1 MKHLKKETPHLFL
14 RLNNFENYNFIE
26 EHKKVMDKYGYV
38 WLLKIGKTINQEFV
52 KKVIAEKGGIILK
65 SSVKDGNKFYY
76 CDLLSNE
83 VPENDKELIYPNYYN
98 EFFEYE
104 AYNLEDLKKSG
115 YWFKI
120 ANMREITEDDVYNFR
135 ICKGHKPMLDCAL
148 YSRVVHMYV
157 ENRNETDI

>member
-1 MKHLKKETPHLFL
+1 MKQIKKETPHLFL
-14 RLNNFENYNFIE
+14 RLNNFLNYSYLA
-26 EHKKVMDKYGYV
+26 EHKKVMDEKGYV
-38 WLLKIGKTINQEFV
+38 WLLKIGKTINQDFV
-52 KKVIAEKGGIILK
+52 KRIIEEHGGIILK

-76 CDLLSNE
+76 CDLLDNK
-83 VPENDKELIYPNYYN
+83 VPEDNTEFYYPEYYN
-98 EFFEYE
+98 EFCEYE
-104 AYNLEDLKKSG
+104 AYDINELKKTG

-157 ENRNETDI
+157 ENRIDMEL